1 MIYISTFVSK
11 FHKLFLK
18 TSRRARNDWEHNI
31 IRKKVVFANEFDK
44 WQASS
49 NKYTRKKKSDLMFSY
64 IKIQLLGQFITLF
77 QFYFYNKYERK
88 PD

>member
-1 MIYISTFVSK
+1 MHGTTENTTLLEK
-11 FHKLFLK
+11 RWFLR
-18 TSRRARNDWEHNI
+18 TNLTNDRRARTS
-31 IRKKVVFANEFDK
+31 IRE
-44 WQASS
+44 
-49 NKYTRKKKSDLMFSY
+49 KKKSNLMFSY

>member
-1 MIYISTFVSK
+1 MHGTTENTTLLEK
-11 FHKLFLK
+11 RWFLR
-18 TSRRARNDWEHNI
+18 TNLTNDRRARTS
-31 IRKKVVFANEFDK
+31 IRE
-44 WQASS
+44 
-49 NKYTRKKKSDLMFSY
+49 KKKSDLMFSY